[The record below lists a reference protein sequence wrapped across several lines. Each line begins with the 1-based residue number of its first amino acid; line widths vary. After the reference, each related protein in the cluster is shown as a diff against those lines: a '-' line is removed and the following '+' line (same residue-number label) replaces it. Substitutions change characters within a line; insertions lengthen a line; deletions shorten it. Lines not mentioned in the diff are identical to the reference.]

1 MSPHYTDS
9 LPALLDMQRAL
20 ITHLVQEG
28 GGETLIERL
37 LAPRQKSG
45 REIAAEALT
54 GRMRAEAAGLRQ
66 SAQNAAEGKSV
77 ADTLIAAGESI
88 SESLRAMRS
97 IAANYSSMTPEQLVV
112 AKAEY
117 EAASSDIN
125 NIVKSTSYNGMSLL
139 DGTQWNNDERTA
151 DGKIKIRMGGWDKEI
166 FLTDMQSFAGN
177 LPLWPIDET
186 NAATAATSLGS
197 HLETM
202 RLKDLSWQAM
212 GDSFKSNAE
221 VLERQAGI
229 LADSAAR
236 SILGARGDP
245 LARLLHT
252 LLTDQGNLVDS
263 LS

>member
-1 MSPHYTDS
+1 MSPYYTDS
-9 LPALLDMQRAL
+9 LPVLLDMQRAL
-20 ITHLVQEG
+20 ITQLVQEG

-77 ADTLIAAGESI
+77 ADTLISAGESI

-97 IAANYSSMTPEQLVV
+97 IAANYSSMTPEQRT
-112 AKAEY
+112 AAQTEY
-117 EAASSDIN
+117 ETALSDIN

-139 DGTQWNNDERTA
+139 DSAQWGQDERTA
-151 DGKIKIRMGGWDKEI
+151 NGKIKIRMGGWDKEI
-166 FLTDMQSFAGN
+166 ILTDMQNFVGN
-177 LPLWPIDET
+177 LPNWADVGNNT
-186 NAATAATSLGS
+186 ATAATKLETS
-197 HLETM
+197 LETM
-202 RLKDLSWQAM
+202 RVMSLGWQAM
-212 GDSFKSNAE
+212 GSSFKSNAE

-229 LADSAAR
+229 LANSAAR
-236 SILGARGDP
+236 SILGAKDDP
-245 LARLLHT
+245 LARLLYT
-252 LLTDQGNLVDS
+252 LLTDQGKLVDS